1 MNKLLPVLLL
11 IGAGVG
17 AFFAFRPTT
26 LPEVTV
32 LDADGQKITLSQ
44 VRGDKDALLIT
55 FLIGRCP
62 LSKYT
67 AGVLREMYFNKSDYM
82 EFVALVFGT
91 NQAAWD
97 LCAEWNLDFPCYG
110 VREAPDPL
118 AINALIEEVGSAH
131 GTRSAVTGGSL
142 LLVDRERKLLFN
154 LEREE
159 VKELSQRLDDEG
171 F

>member
-1 MNKLLPVLLL
+1 MNKLLPVFLL

-17 AFFAFRPTT
+17 VFFVLKPTT
-26 LPEVTV
+26 LPEVTL
-32 LDADGQKITLSQ
+32 LDEGDQQVTLSQ

-55 FLIGRCP
+55 FLMGRCP

-67 AGVLREMYFNKSDYM
+67 AGLLRDMYPNKSDYM

-118 AINALIEEVGSAH
+118 AINALIEEVGSPH
-131 GTRSAVTGGSL
+131 GARSAVTGGSV

-159 VKELSQRLDDEG
+159 VKELAQRLDDEG